1 MKLPENLRR
10 IRRENNLSQEQL
22 AEKLGVSRQAVSKW
36 ESGQSYPEMDKMLL
50 ICKLFNY
57 DIDELMNENIVE
69 VSENRQSKIN
79 INKYIEEFFGFINKI
94 IDMFSVMRFRDILF

>member
-1 MKLPENLRR
+1 
-10 IRRENNLSQEQL
+10 
-22 AEKLGVSRQAVSKW
+22 
-36 ESGQSYPEMDKMLL
+36 MLL

-94 IDMFSVMRFRDILF
+94 IDMFSVMRFRDTLFLR